1 MTADLPELPLTVEHL
16 HLTEP
21 EATRLLEGH
30 RLRRGERVMDPKA
43 QIVGEVIRQLRPP
56 DSLPTPEEA
65 RGQFRKM
72 VELLDEPPPVSVQVS
87 DLTCP
92 GPAGP
97 IPLRLYTPDGGAR
110 RVLCCCTSTAAAGCR
125 AGWRPITAPA
135 ASSPPGRD
143 CLVLA
148 VDYRLAPEH
157 KFPAGLEDCLAAWRW
172 LAANAATLGAD
183 PARLAVG
190 GDSAGGNLAAA
201 VCQALRHPAEPAP
214 AAQLLIYPSLDSGLA
229 AALASRPGG
238 CLHPARASGFQWYT
252 DLYLSSPEQAADV
265 RASPLWAGDLHGQ
278 PAAMIVTAG
287 FDPLLDDGRTMPSAS
302 RPAGT
307 PVVYREFPGQ
317 IHAFISLTRVIP
329 QGNECLREAA
339 SWLRSRLG

>member
-1 MTADLPELPLTVEHL
+1 MPDSRSGTGTGTGCQTDAALDGGGVSAIACRLRSRDHRITCQPGKTETVTADLPELPLTVEHL

-21 EATRLLEGH
+21 EAARLLEGR

-72 VELLDEPPPVSVQVS
+72 VELLDEPPPASVQVS

-97 IPLRLYTPDGGAR
+97 IPLRLYAPQRTGPRSLLLYIHGGGWMQGGLEPHHGACGK
-110 RVLCCCTSTAAAGCR
+110 LAAWSGCQ
-125 AGWRPITAPA
+125 
-135 ASSPPGRD
+135 
-143 CLVLA
+143 VLA

-172 LAANAATLGAD
+172 LVANTATLGAD
-183 PARLAVG
+183 PERLAIG

-201 VCQALRHPAEPAP
+201 VCQTLAASGELAP
-214 AAQLLIYPSLDSGLA
+214 AAQLLVYPSLELGWKLPSHQELA
-229 AALASRPGG
+229 DAHVLPR
-238 CLHPARASGFQWYT
+238 
-252 DLYLSSPEQAADV
+252 
-265 RASPLWAGDLHGQ
+265 
-278 PAAMIVTAG
+278 I
-287 FDPLLDDGRTMPSAS
+287 
-302 RPAGT
+302 
-307 PVVYREFPGQ
+307 
-317 IHAFISLTRVIP
+317 RV
-329 QGNECLREAA
+329 
-339 SWLRSRLG
+339 